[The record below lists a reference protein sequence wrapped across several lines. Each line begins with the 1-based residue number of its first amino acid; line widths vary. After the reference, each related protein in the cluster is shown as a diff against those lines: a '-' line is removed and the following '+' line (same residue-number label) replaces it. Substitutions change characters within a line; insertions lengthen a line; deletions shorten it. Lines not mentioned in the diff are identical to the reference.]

1 MRTTKLLVLIVA
13 ISGCQT
19 IPPPAEISSLPTPPE
34 RLPATLAT
42 KVALQQQ
49 QQQQQSTIK
58 PVAFE
63 EPVAKAQPE
72 PETLPPTAIKPDDES
87 KLTLSDLERMA
98 LAANPSVSRAAAMVE
113 AARGNWVQVGLPAN
127 PSAGYEGQQ
136 IGSLGLAEQH
146 GIYVNQEFVR
156 GGKLQLNR
164 NVASQQIAKAESELA
179 AQRQRV
185 LTDVRKAFNQVLI
198 AQEQAKITV
207 ELQDIAANGMK
218 TADALMKG
226 KEVGM
231 VDLMQAQLEFENA
244 DILVQNAHNR
254 SRAAWQTLASVVGDP
269 GLMPQ
274 PLQGDIEIEHPLHE
288 YSATLEKLLTS
299 SPEIAAA
306 RAEIE
311 RARWAAERARVEKTP
326 NLSFQGL
333 MNWRD
338 NGIGGRP
345 DAAIQVGVPLPL
357 WNRNQGGMI
366 QAAQE
371 ATAAERALD
380 QLELDLQ
387 NRLAPVYERYANALN
402 QVEKY
407 RKRILPTAKESVD
420 LIHRSYEAGE
430 TGYINLLTAQR
441 TYSQTNLNYLE
452 SLSVLREAEAEIE
465 GLLLTDSLGNR

>member
-1 MRTTKLLVLIVA
+1 
-13 ISGCQT
+13 
-19 IPPPAEISSLPTPPE
+19 LP
-34 RLPATLAT
+34 
-42 KVALQQQ
+42 
-49 QQQQQSTIK
+49 
-58 PVAFE
+58 F
-63 EPVAKAQPE
+63 
-72 PETLPPTAIKPDDES
+72 
-87 KLTLSDLERMA
+87 
-98 LAANPSVSRAAAMVE
+98 
-113 AARGNWVQVGLPAN
+113 N

-136 IGSLGLAEQH
+136 LGSRGLAEQH
-146 GIYVNQEFVR
+146 GVYVTQEIVR
-156 GGKLQLNR
+156 GGKLKLNR
-164 NVASQQIAKAESELA
+164 NVAAQEISKAEAELA
-179 AQRQRV
+179 AQQQRV
-185 LTDVRKAFNQVLI
+185 LTDVRMAFNQVLI
-198 AQEQAKITV
+198 AQRQAKITV

-269 GLMPQ
+269 GLTPQ
-274 PLQGDIEIEHPLHE
+274 PLEGDIEAEHPLHD
-288 YSATLEKLLTS
+288 YSSTLERLLTS

-326 NLSFQGL
+326 NLMVQGL

-345 DAAIQVGVPLPL
+345 DGAIQVGVPLPL
-357 WNRNQGGMI
+357 WNRNQGAMI
-366 QAAQE
+366 QASQE
-371 ATAAERALD
+371 AAAAERALD

-407 RKRILPTAKESVD
+407 RTRILPTAKESVE

-430 TGYINLLTAQR
+430 AGYINLLTAQR

-452 SLSVLREAEAEIE
+452 SLSNLREAEAEIE
-465 GLLLTDSLGNR
+465 GLLLTDSLENR